1 MLTGDIGTTTSGT
14 PEAPVRFILISQMR
28 MERHLKTDFT
38 WVLAGNIFYSACQ
51 WLIVVVLAK
60 LGTPQKL
67 GEYAW
72 GLAVSA
78 PIVLF
83 ANFQLRS
90 LLASDLVERFRFAQY
105 LTFRLV
111 SLGVALGII
120 ALLAE
125 LWGSGEKA
133 LVVILVA
140 GAQAV
145 ELVSETFYGLMQK
158 QGRMGRISQSL
169 MYRGALSL
177 AAMWII
183 MYSTRSIV
191 WALAAL
197 LLGRLFVLFSWDA
210 RFEPVKFELGISPRG
225 NSDWMLPLFRT
236 ALPLGVISM
245 LVSLNANITRY
256 FVEGHRGSTELGM
269 YSAVAS
275 LLSAGT
281 LVVSAY
287 GQALFLPVAKACLS
301 ADRTEFRKFAI
312 LAVILGA
319 LLGAGAVV
327 IAMLFGPAIL
337 THLFRPEYARYAS
350 VLVRLMIA
358 GTIAFITSGLGF
370 VMTAARSLRPQVPL
384 LVIVGVTTA
393 ASSTFL
399 IPRYGLM
406 GAADASLVAAVVQFM
421 GTGIILLRVDRRF
434 AKPPAASCG
443 VESVSAQIVEAE
455 TA

>member
-1 MLTGDIGTTTSGT
+1 
-14 PEAPVRFILISQMR
+14 MR
-28 MERHLKTDFT
+28 MERRLKTDFS

-90 LLASDLVERFRFAQY
+90 LLASDLGERFRFAQY

-111 SLGVALGII
+111 SLSMALGIV
-120 ALLAE
+120 ALVAE
-125 LWGSGEKA
+125 LGGSGERA
-133 LVVILVA
+133 LVVILIA
-140 GAQAV
+140 AAQAV
-145 ELVSETFYGLMQK
+145 ELVSETYYGLMQK
-158 QGRMGRISQSL
+158 QGWMDRISQSL

-177 AAMWII
+177 AALWIT

-210 RFEPVKFELGISPRG
+210 RRVKFELGISPRG

-287 GQALFLPVAKACLS
+287 GQALFLPVARACVS
-301 ADRTEFRKFAI
+301 ADRAEFRKFA
-312 LAVILGA
+312 LLTVVLGA
-319 LLGAGAVV
+319 LLGASAVV
-327 IAMLFGPAIL
+327 ISMLFGPAIL

-350 VLVRLMIA
+350 VLVRLTIA
-358 GTIAFITSGLGF
+358 GTIAFIASGLGF

-384 LVIVGVTTA
+384 LVTVGVATA
-393 ASSTFL
+393 ASSAFL

-406 GAADASLVAAVVQFM
+406 GAADASLLAAVVQFI
-421 GTGIILLRVDRRF
+421 GTGIILLRVDRRL
-434 AKPPAASCG
+434 AKPPAASCE
-443 VESVSAQIVEAE
+443 VESLSAPIVEVGA
-455 TA
+455 A

>member
-1 MLTGDIGTTTSGT
+1 
-14 PEAPVRFILISQMR
+14 MR
-28 MERHLKTDFT
+28 MERRLKRDFT

-72 GLAVSA
+72 GLAISA

-90 LLASDLVERFRFAQY
+90 LLASDIVERFRFAQY

-111 SLGVALGII
+111 SLAAALGIVT
-120 ALLAE
+120 LVAE
-125 LWGSGEKA
+125 LGGSGEKA
-133 LVVILVA
+133 FVVILVA

-158 QGRMGRISQSL
+158 QERMDRISKSL
-169 MYRGALSL
+169 MCRGALSL
-177 AAMWII
+177 AAMWIT
-183 MYSTRSIV
+183 MYATRSVV
-191 WALAAL
+191 WALVAL
-197 LLGRLFVLFSWDA
+197 LVGRLFVLFSWDA
-210 RFEPVKFELGISPRG
+210 TFGAVKSELRISSGGIG
-225 NSDWMLPLFRT
+225 DWMLPLFRT

-256 FVEGHRGSTELGM
+256 FVEGHRGGAELGM

-287 GQALFLPVAKACLS
+287 GQALFLPVAKACVS
-301 ADRTEFRKFAI
+301 ADRGEFRKFAV
-312 LAVILGA
+312 LTLVLGV
-319 LLGAGAVV
+319 LLGGGAVA
-327 IAMLFGPAIL
+327 ISMLFGSVIL
-337 THLFRPEYARYAS
+337 TRLFHPEYAQYAD

-358 GTIAFITSGLGF
+358 GTIAFIASGLGF

-384 LVIVGVTTA
+384 LMIVGVATA
-393 ASSTFL
+393 ASSAFL

-406 GAADASLVAAVVQFM
+406 GAADASLLAAIVQLI
-421 GTGIILLRVDRRF
+421 GTGVILFRVDRRLT
-434 AKPPAASCG
+434 KPPAASCE
-443 VESVSAQIVEAE
+443 VEGLAGSVIEVEAV
-455 TA
+455 

>member
-1 MLTGDIGTTTSGT
+1 
-14 PEAPVRFILISQMR
+14 
-28 MERHLKTDFT
+28 MERRLKKDFT

-90 LLASDLVERFRFAQY
+90 LLTSDLTERFSFAQY

-111 SLGVALGII
+111 SLAI
-120 ALLAE
+120 ALAVIAFVAE
-125 LWGSGEKA
+125 WGSSGEKA
-133 LVVILVA
+133 TVIILVGA
-140 GAQAV
+140 AQAV
-145 ELVSETFYGLMQK
+145 ELVSEAFYGLMQK
-158 QGRMGRISQSL
+158 QERMDRISKSL

-177 AAMWII
+177 AAMWIT
-183 MYSTRSIV
+183 MYYTGSVV
-191 WALAAL
+191 WALVAL
-197 LLGRLFVLFSWDA
+197 LLGRLFVLFTWDA
-210 RFEPVKFELGISPRG
+210 NFEPVKYELGISARG

-245 LVSLNANITRY
+245 LVSLNSNITRY
-256 FVEGHRGSTELGM
+256 FVEGHRGSAELGM

-287 GQALFLPVAKACLS
+287 GQALFLPVARACVS
-301 ADRTEFRKFAI
+301 ADRGEFRKFA
-312 LAVILGA
+312 LLTVVLGA
-319 LLGAGAVV
+319 LLGAGAVA
-327 IAMLFGPAIL
+327 ISILFGSAIL
-337 THLFRPEYARYAS
+337 THLFRPEYAQYAG

-358 GTIAFITSGLGF
+358 GTIAFIASGLGF
-370 VMTAARSLRPQVPL
+370 VMTAARSLKPQVPL
-384 LVIVGVTTA
+384 LVIVGGATA
-393 ASSTFL
+393 VSSALF

-406 GAADASLVAAVVQFM
+406 GAADASLLAAVVQLI
-421 GTGIILLRVDRRF
+421 GTGIILLRVDRRL
-434 AKPPAASCG
+434 AKPPASSGEVANLR
-443 VESVSAQIVEAE
+443 APIVEVEVA
-455 TA
+455 

>member
-1 MLTGDIGTTTSGT
+1 MGDTGITIRGT
-14 PEAPVRFILISQMR
+14 PEILIASVLPQYMR
-28 MERHLKTDFT
+28 MERRLKTDFT

-51 WLIVVVLAK
+51 WMIVVVLAK
-60 LGTPQKL
+60 LGDPQKL

-90 LLASDLVERFRFAQY
+90 LLASDLLVRFRFSQY

-111 SLGVALGII
+111 SLAAALGIVAI
-120 ALLAE
+120 VA
-125 LWGSGEKA
+125 GIGSSGEKA
-133 LVVILVA
+133 TVIILVGA
-140 GAQAV
+140 AQAV

-158 QGRMGRISQSL
+158 RERMDRISKSL

-177 AAMWII
+177 AAMWIT
-183 MYSTRSIV
+183 MYFTQSVV

-197 LLGRLFVLFSWDA
+197 LLGRLFVLFTWDA
-210 RFEPVKFELGISPRG
+210 SFEAVKSELGISPRVS
-225 NSDWMLPLFRT
+225 SDWMLPLFRM

-245 LVSLNANITRY
+245 LVSLNANVTRY
-256 FVEGHRGSTELGM
+256 FVEGHGGSAELGM

-287 GQALFLPVAKACLS
+287 GQALFLPVAKACVS
-301 ADRTEFRKFAI
+301 ADRGEFRKFA
-312 LAVILGA
+312 LLTVVLGA

-327 IAMLFGPAIL
+327 ISMLFGAAIL
-337 THLFRPEYARYAS
+337 THLFRPEYARYS
-350 VLVRLMIA
+350 GVLVRLMIA
-358 GTIAFITSGLGF
+358 GTIAFIASGLGF

-384 LVIVGVTTA
+384 LIIVGVATA
-393 ASSTFL
+393 ASSAFL

-406 GAADASLVAAVVQFM
+406 GAADASLLAAIVQLA
-421 GTGIILLRVDRRF
+421 GTGVILHRVDRRLI
-434 AKPPAASCG
+434 KPLTTSCG
-443 VESVSAQIVEAE
+443 VESLSPQIIEVEAV
-455 TA
+455 

>member
-1 MLTGDIGTTTSGT
+1 
-14 PEAPVRFILISQMR
+14 MR
-28 MERHLKTDFT
+28 IESRLKTDFT

-72 GLAVSA
+72 GLAISA

-90 LLASDLVERFRFAQY
+90 LLASDIVERFRFAQY
-105 LTFRLV
+105 FNFRLV
-111 SLGVALGII
+111 SLGVALGIVGLVA
-120 ALLAE
+120 AL
-125 LWGSGEKA
+125 GGGGEKA

-140 GAQAV
+140 AAQAV

-158 QGRMGRISQSL
+158 QERMDRISKSL

-177 AAMWII
+177 AAMWIT
-183 MYSTRSIV
+183 MYSTRSVV

-197 LLGRLFVLFSWDA
+197 LLGRLFVLFTWDA
-210 RFEPVKFELGISPRG
+210 PFEAVKFDVGISAG
-225 NSDWMLPLFRT
+225 ENNNWMPALFRT

-245 LVSLNANITRY
+245 LASLNSNITRY
-256 FVEGHRGSTELGM
+256 FVEGHGGSAELGM

-287 GQALFLPVAKACLS
+287 GQALFLPVAKACVS
-301 ADRTEFRKFAI
+301 ADRVEFRKFAVFAI
-312 LAVILGA
+312 VLGA

-327 IAMLFGPAIL
+327 ISMLFGTVIL
-337 THLFRPEYARYAS
+337 THLFRPEYARYAD

-358 GTIAFITSGLGF
+358 GTIAFIASGLGF

-384 LVIVGVTTA
+384 LVIVGIATA
-393 ASSTFL
+393 ASSAFL
-399 IPRYGLM
+399 IPRYGLI
-406 GAADASLVAAVVQFM
+406 GAADASLLAAIVQLI
-421 GTGIILLRVDRRF
+421 GTGIILFRVDRRLGMT
-434 AKPPAASCG
+434 PGSSCE
-443 VESVSAQIVEAE
+443 VENLSAQLAEVEA
-455 TA
+455 A